1 MIMRHPT
8 AILLILA
15 IAMISS
21 CKFLKEK
28 TFLGKKDRLLA
39 EWQARQDSIR
49 VADSIRH
56 VHDSLLAIENA
67 RLDSLRLAEEEK
79 HALES
84 RYNII
89 VGSFITP
96 AYAEALA
103 DDYRRRGYDVRIIHR
118 ENSRFSLVSA
128 ESHESFRRAV
138 SRIQQF
144 QDTVAIDS
152 WIYTLK

>member
-138 SRIQQF
+138 SRVQQF

>member
-1 MIMRHPT
+1 MRHPT